1 METTVVMAFGGNAII
16 NANQKGTFAEQL
28 SNVERVCQSVVAL
41 VQEGYRVLI
50 THGNGP
56 QVGNI
61 LLKNELAKDTVPAMP
76 LDVCVSNTQGSIGYA
91 IQQKLGNAFSS
102 AGIDKPVISVVTQV
116 LVDPADPAFH
126 QPTKPI
132 GPFYTAA
139 EAARLMDEKGYR
151 MMQVG
156 NDAWRRVVPSPFPIQ
171 IIEKNGIKA
180 LLDSG
185 YVVVASGGGGIPV
198 MRDAGGML
206 QGVEAVIDK
215 DLAGQLLARDVGAEH
230 FLILTNV
237 NRVALDFGKPS
248 QREIAKMTLV
258 EARAYLAE
266 GQFPPG
272 SMGPKVD
279 AACRFVEN
287 GGKEAIIGPLL
298 AAHQAVQG
306 LTGTRIVRT
315 A

>member
-1 METTVVMAFGGNAII
+1 MGNTVVMAFGGNAII
-16 NANQKGTFAEQL
+16 MANQKGTFAEQL

-91 IQQKLGNAFSS
+91 IQQKLGNGFKS
-102 AGIDKPVISVVTQV
+102 AGININVISVVTQV
-116 LVDPADPAFH
+116 LVDPADPAF
-126 QPTKPI
+126 QLPTKPV
-132 GPFYTAA
+132 GPYYNAA
-139 EAARLMDEKGYR
+139 EAARLTEEKGYR
-151 MMQVG
+151 MTQVG
-156 NDAWRRVVPSPFPIQ
+156 NDAWRRVVPSPFPIE
-171 IIEKNGIKA
+171 IIEKSGIKS

-185 YVVVASGGGGIPV
+185 YVVVAAGGGGIPV
-198 MRDAGGML
+198 MRDEYGML

-215 DLAGQLLARDVGAEH
+215 DLTGQLLARDISADN
-230 FLILTNV
+230 FLILTSV
-237 NRVALDFGKPS
+237 DRVSLDFGKPS
-248 QREIAKMTLV
+248 QRDLEKMTLA
-258 EARAYLAE
+258 EARAYMAE

-298 AAHQAVQG
+298 DAYRAVKA
-306 LTGTRIVRT
+306 LTGTRIL
-315 A
+315 